1 MATLKE
7 TRTRIVSI
15 RNTSKITQAMRMV
28 AAAKLRR
35 AQDAITAARPY
46 ANQLQKILSNLAAS
60 ETDFVHPYFES
71 RDNLQNVM
79 LIVVSSDRGLCGGF
93 NTNLLRAARERIAKL
108 QAEHEGVKVT
118 VIPVGRRSVN
128 AFRKR
133 SEEILKEFPDIFL
146 KLDFTTALEIA
157 ELASDAFLA
166 HRADRVEV
174 IHSEFV
180 SVIRQDVQALQLL
193 PIAPSVADEGDAD
206 TDGRG
211 SAVDYIFEPT
221 RADILDA
228 LLPQYLNMQVWKSL
242 LDSNAAEQ
250 AARMMA
256 MENATINARDLISS
270 LQLIYNRERQ
280 AAITKEML
288 EIVGGAEA
296 LSSN

>member
-46 ANQLQKILSNLAAS
+46 ANQLQKILSNLATA

-71 RDNLQNVM
+71 REVLQSVM
-79 LIVVSSDRGLCGGF
+79 LIVVTSDRGLCGGF
-93 NTNLLRAARERIAKL
+93 NTNILRAARERMEQL
-108 QAEHEGVKVT
+108 RHDFPGVKIQLV
-118 VIPVGRRSVN
+118 PVGRRAVG
-128 AFRKR
+128 AFKTSSDVVR
-133 SEEILKEFPDIFL
+133 SFPDV
-146 KLDFTTALEIA
+146 FTGLNFSTALNISTM
-157 ELASDAFLA
+157 ASDAFLTGTV
-166 HRADRVEV
+166 DRVEV

-180 SVIRQDVQALQLL
+180 SVIRQDVNTMQLL
-193 PIAPSVADEGDAD
+193 PIAPS
-206 TDGRG
+206 TDSSEKVTG
-211 SAVDYIFEPT
+211 SATDYIFEPT
-221 RADILDA
+221 RAEILDA
-228 LLPQYLNMQVWKSL
+228 LLPQYLNMQVWRSL

-256 MENATINARDLISS
+256 MENATNNARDLISS

-296 LSSN
+296 LSGK